1 MIRIRHALLPVALA
15 AALASVLAGC
25 GAAAGQGAASG
36 GPGATELRYQGN
48 AGQVTFA
55 ELAADLGY
63 LGDVRLKWIGNT
75 TSGPQDI
82 QSVATGQIDFGG
94 AFNGAIIKLRAA
106 KAPIKGVIG
115 YYGSDKESFNG
126 YYVKEDSPIRTARDL
141 IGKKI
146 GVNTLGA
153 HHEAV
158 IKEYLKRNGLTPEQ
172 IKQVELVV
180 VPPVNTEQAVRQGTL
195 DVGTLGGVLKDK
207 ALERGGLRPL
217 FTDVELFG
225 PFTAGA
231 VVFRE
236 DFIARDPGTVRT
248 FVAGFAK
255 AVDWAQTRP
264 REEVVAKFEQIIAE
278 RGRNEDAGAVRFWKS
293 TGIAGKGGVI
303 AESEFQTWI
312 DWLEREGEIR
322 PGQVK
327 LGDLYTNEFNPYA
340 NGSVS

>member
-1 MIRIRHALLPVALA
+1 MIRIRHALLPVLLA
-15 AALASVLAGC
+15 TVLAGC
-25 GAAAGQGAASG
+25 GSAAGQAEPGA
-36 GPGATELRYQGN
+36 PEATELRYQGSV
-48 AGQVTFA
+48 GQVTFP
-55 ELAADLGY
+55 ELAAELGY
-63 LGDVRLKWIGNT
+63 LGDIKLKWVGNT
-75 TSGPQDI
+75 ISGPQDI

-94 AFNGAIIKLRAA
+94 AFNGAIVKLRAA

-115 YYGSDKESFNG
+115 YYGSDKESFSG
-126 YYVKEDSPIRTARDL
+126 YYVAEDSPIRTARDL

-158 IKEYLKRNGLTPEQ
+158 IKEYLKRNGLSPEE

-195 DVGTLGGVLKDK
+195 DVATLGGILKDK

-217 FTDVELFG
+217 FTDVGLFG

-231 VVFRE
+231 TVMRE
-236 DFIARDPGTVRT
+236 DFIARNPQTVKK

-255 AVDWAQTRP
+255 AIDWAQTHP
-264 REEVVAKFEQIIAE
+264 KAEVIAKFEQIIAK
-278 RGRNEDAGAVRFWKS
+278 RGRNEDASAVKFWKS

-312 DWLEREGEIR
+312 DWLQREGEIR

-327 LGDLYTNEFNPYA
+327 LTDLYTNDFNPYA
-340 NGSVS
+340 NGSAS

>member
-1 MIRIRHALLPVALA
+1 MIRIRQLPLSVVLAGALA
-15 AALASVLAGC
+15 IALAGC
-25 GAAAGQGAASG
+25 GGQGAAATG
-36 GPGATELRYQGN
+36 GAGVTELRYQGSV
-48 AGQVTFA
+48 GQVTFA

-63 LGDVRLKWIGNT
+63 LSGVRLKWVGNT
-75 TSGPQDI
+75 ISGPQDI

-115 YYGSDKESFNG
+115 YYGSDKESFSG
-126 YYVKEDSPIRTARDL
+126 YYVKQDSPIRTARDL

-158 IKEYLKRNGLTPEQ
+158 IKEYLKRNGLTPEE

-195 DVGTLGGVLKDK
+195 EVGTLGGVLKDK

-236 DFIARDPGTVRT
+236 DFIARDPETVKK

-255 AVDWAQTRP
+255 AIDWAQTHP
-264 REEVVAKFEQIIAE
+264 RDEVIAKFEQIIAE
-278 RGRNEDAGAVRFWKS
+278 RGRNEDAGAVKFWKS

-303 AESEFQTWI
+303 ADSEFTTWI
-312 DWLEREGEIR
+312 DWLEREGELR
-322 PGQVK
+322 PGQIK
-327 LGDLYTNEFNPYA
+327 PGDLYTNEFNPYA